1 VHSAEAMINPG
12 QPDEIQLS
20 TASKLRPSGDLVIH
34 GVGNMMTQIANCCKP
49 VPGDPVVGFIT
60 LGRGVSIHRQDC
72 VNLLQMKDR
81 EPERIIEVSWGGE
94 TRRTYPVELNI
105 LAYDRTGLLRDIM
118 MIMANSNINVTSVN
132 TLSNK
137 DESQAD
143 MRLTVEIEDIDSLG
157 KVMAQLSNISNIAD
171 VLRVMP
177 RVKH

>member
-1 VHSAEAMINPG
+1 
-12 QPDEIQLS
+12 
-20 TASKLRPSGDLVIH
+20 
-34 GVGNMMTQIANCCKP
+34 
-49 VPGDPVVGFIT
+49 
-60 LGRGVSIHRQDC
+60 
-72 VNLLQMKDR
+72 
-81 EPERIIEVSWGGE
+81 
-94 TRRTYPVELNI
+94 
-105 LAYDRTGLLRDIM
+105 